1 MTTRT
6 TRRGYRPPQIRHF
19 RCLTCGARN
28 VATKMQG
35 KTYPGHI
42 KTMYCYRC
50 RKERDQEQ
58 TE

>member
-1 MTTRT
+1 MITRT

-50 RKERDQEQ
+50 RKERDQE
-58 TE
+58 